1 MNFQGNILS
10 ALGTLSQLAVFK
22 NLTGNVKRN
31 TENIQT
37 AGERIGETNVRI
49 NKADERID
57 EAEDKMDEDLMKYPP
72 LRRVN
77 PKDKDFKK
85 EVSNFNSDRRLLWE
99 AKDRLKEIKSGY
111 ADFINDPKYE
121 GRTYKMKQTYYTIAL
136 EEARK
141 KVSSIRDRLLSSRA
155 KIMEY
160 EEGDKEDGTNK

>member
-37 AGERIGETNVRI
+37 AGERIGEANVRI

-57 EAEDKMDEDLMKYPP
+57 EAED
-72 LRRVN
+72 RV
-77 PKDKDFKK
+77 DKDMFTPAKFKNAPIN
-85 EVSNFNSDRRLLWE
+85 ELRNFVGTGRDLDV
-99 AKDRLKEIKSGY
+99 AKKQLREIRSEY
-111 ADFINDPKYE
+111 ANFINDPKYD
-121 GRTYKMKQTYYTIAL
+121 GYTYKKKQAYYTKAL

-141 KVSSIRDRLLSSRA
+141 KASSLRDQLLSSRA